1 MKMKRLVF
9 FYLLLLS
16 GMVYG
21 QMPNKLT
28 KEDKVYGLSKFWQE
42 VNYNFVYL
50 YKVDQLKWDEL
61 YKEYIGKVQESPND
75 YEYYR
80 LMQRFCASLKDGHTN
95 IYFPKYIQENVL
107 NTHFG
112 EYRFIL
118 SNVGGKAIITQINN
132 SKKDELPIGSE
143 IISVNGIAT
152 ADYLRESIYP
162 FISASTSYTLE
173 DWGISKMLEG
183 YVGTS
188 YDLQLILPNGLEKQ
202 LTVTIA
208 KSEEKEFFP
217 GLQTRELLEL
227 KWYSNQTAYISLNS
241 FSDWEIMEMFR
252 KKNKE
257 LKQAKSLIIDLRN
270 NGGGNTSIG
279 KVILHYLTEDTI
291 FYGSKSQTRQHIATF
306 KAWGKDS
313 YFYDLP
319 FSPDTLGAGDKKLL
333 RNKRIVVP
341 TVLLIGHGTASA
353 AEDFLIY
360 ADKQKHMTKIG
371 EPTYGSTGQPLSF
384 NLPEGGLARVCT
396 KKDTYP
402 DGREFVGVGIQPD
415 ILVSK
420 SLTDFLENRDPA
432 LEKALEYLEKQK
444 SEKLKVN

>member
-1 MKMKRLVF
+1 MKRLVF

>member
-1 MKMKRLVF
+1 
-9 FYLLLLS
+9 
-16 GMVYG
+16 
-21 QMPNKLT
+21 MPNKLT

-95 IYFPKYIQENVL
+95 VYFPKYIQENVL
-107 NTHFG
+107 NTHYG

-118 SNVGGKAIITQINN
+118 SNVGGKAIVTQINN
-132 SKKDELPIGSE
+132 SKKDELPIGTE

-152 ADYLRESIYP
+152 ADHLRESVYP
-162 FISASTSYTLE
+162 FIAASTSYTLE

-188 YDLQLILPNGLEKQ
+188 YDLQLLLPNGLEKQ

-217 GLQTRELLEL
+217 GLQTRELLEF
-227 KWYSNQTAYISLNS
+227 KWYPNQTAYISLNS
-241 FSDWEIMEMFR
+241 FSDWEITEMFR

-257 LKQAKSLIIDLRN
+257 LKHAKSLIIDLRN

-319 FSPDTLGAGDKKLL
+319 YSPDTLGSGDKKLL

-384 NLPEGGLARVCT
+384 NLPEGGIARVCT

-420 SLTDFLENRDPA
+420 SLTDYLENRDPV
-432 LEKALEYLEKQK
+432 LEKAFEFLEKQK
-444 SEKLKVN
+444 SEKLIVN